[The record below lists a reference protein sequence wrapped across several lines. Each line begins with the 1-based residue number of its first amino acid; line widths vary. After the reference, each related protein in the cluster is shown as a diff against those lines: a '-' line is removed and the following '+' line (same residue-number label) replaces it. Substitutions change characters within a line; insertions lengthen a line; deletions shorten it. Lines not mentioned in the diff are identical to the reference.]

1 MEKVKLPQK
10 LIHSYIALFAI
21 AVLLFWIKT
30 YTAYQIEF
38 NLGISDA
45 LQKFLLFINPVSSA
59 LLFLGI
65 AFLFKKRVKLVLIVM
80 DFLLS
85 FLLYANIVYY
95 RFFNDFITVPVVT
108 QMKSNGGQL
117 GGSILS
123 LMSPWDIF
131 YFTDTIILI
140 VLSLKMFKKVTENDR
155 KPFKIVLLLS
165 VTVFLFNLGLAEKD
179 RPELLTRSFD
189 RNYLV
194 KYLGAYNF
202 TIYDIVQNI
211 RSSSQRA
218 LASSSDIT
226 DVENYRKANY
236 AAPNSKYF
244 GKAKGMNVIYVS
256 LESFQ
261 NFMIDY
267 KINGQEVT
275 PFLNSLAH
283 DGKTFY
289 FDNFYHQTGQ
299 GKTSD
304 AEFLMENS
312 LYPMAQGSVFTSK
325 AENTYQAAPAILKGY
340 GYTSAVFHGNYKTF
354 WNRNVMYKALGYD
367 KFFDAEYYSM
377 TDENKKN
384 YGMKDKPYFKE
395 SMPMLEG
402 LKQPFYTK
410 FITLSNHFPFEM
422 DPGDTNF
429 PAGDFGDPVVNQYFQ
444 SAHYMDE
451 SIKQFFDD
459 LKKAGLY
466 DKTVIVLYG
475 DHYGISENHNE
486 AMKKVLGVNEI
497 TPTINAQLQEVPLF
511 IHVPGVKGGVQHQ
524 YGGEVDVRPTLLH
537 LLGIDTKDYLE
548 FGSDL
553 LSKQH
558 RNWALFR
565 NGDFVSPTV
574 TEVGDKCYSTV
585 TGLPETDNAKCKP
598 IDDKVKTELQM
609 SDEVVYKDLLRFY
622 KPDGYKPINPDD
634 YEYLGPKKQPAVKV
648 TDPALIT
655 KPAGSTDST
664 GSSETKNPSDRG
676 NASMS
681 SGASNTTNP

>member
-1 MEKVKLPQK
+1 MGKIRFPHKLNN
-10 LIHSYIALFAI
+10 SFIAFFSI
-21 AVLLFWIKT
+21 AVVMFWIKT
-30 YTAYQIEF
+30 YAAYRIEF
-38 NLGISDA
+38 NLGIENS
-45 LQKFLLFINPVSSA
+45 LQKFLLFINPISSA
-59 LLFLGI
+59 LFFLGF
-65 AFLFKKRVKLVLIVM
+65 AFLFKKRAKIVLIIM
-80 DFLLS
+80 DFILS

-95 RFFNDFITVPVVT
+95 RFFNDFITVPVLT
-108 QMKSNGGQL
+108 QMKNNAEQL
-117 GGSILS
+117 GGSTAS
-123 LMSPWDIF
+123 LMSPFDIF
-131 YFTDTIILI
+131 YFIDTLLLI
-140 VLSLKMFKKVTENDR
+140 FLAFKGFKKATETHR
-155 KPFKIVLLLS
+155 KSFNIVLLLS
-165 VTVFLFNLGLAEKD
+165 ITVFLFNLGLAEKD
-179 RPELLTRSFD
+179 RPELLSRSFD

-202 TIYDIVQNI
+202 TIYDVIQNI

-218 LASSSDIT
+218 LANSSDIT

-236 AAPNSKYF
+236 AVPNSKYF

-256 LESFQ
+256 MESLQ
-261 NFMIDY
+261 NFIIDY

-283 DGKTFY
+283 DKKTFY
-289 FDNFYHQTGQ
+289 FDHFYHQTGQ
-299 GKTSD
+299 GKTAD

-325 AENTYQAAPAILKGY
+325 AENTYQASPAILKSL

-354 WNRNVMYKALGYD
+354 WNRNEMYKALGFD

-429 PAGDFGDPVVNQYFQ
+429 PAGNFGDPVVNQYFQ

-451 SIKQFFDD
+451 ALKQFFDA
-459 LKKAGLY
+459 LKADGLY
-466 DKTVIVLYG
+466 DKTVIILYG
-475 DHYGISENHNE
+475 DHYGISENHNA
-486 AMKKVLGVNEI
+486 AMTKVLGVDEI
-497 TPTINAQLQEVPLF
+497 SPTINAQLQEVPLF

-537 LLGIDTKDYLE
+537 LLGIDTKDYME

-565 NGDFVSPTV
+565 NGDFVSPAV
-574 TEVGDKCYSTV
+574 TEVGEKCYSTV
-585 TGLPETDNAKCKP
+585 TGLEDSTNTDCKN
-598 IDDKVKTELQM
+598 IDGKVKAELKM

-622 KPDGYKPINPDD
+622 KPNGYKPINPDD
-634 YEYLGPKKQPAVKV
+634 YEYLGPKKQPAPNAAD
-648 TDPALIT
+648 TMNQT
-655 KPAGSTDST
+655 KATNSTSP
-664 GSSETKNPSDRG
+664 KK
-676 NASMS
+676 
-681 SGASNTTNP
+681 